1 MKWRRPLPPLLIFAV
16 QTFTSSIDQTKQASS
31 PELASRVDQARV
43 RGMHELLPGSIVF
56 GLVAAV
62 GVIAVLYDRVSHEL
76 LATWMGARLLIS
88 VARFLHSRWFLK
100 GHQTNALTKAS
111 MRTYRVLACVDGLSW
126 GTLGWA
132 LTPML
137 RLDIAVVTIGVLIGV
152 AALGTF
158 MLQIDLPS
166 AGVFIVPVL
175 LPNAIYPL
183 ARHDDLG
190 VFCAVSIFGLM
201 VLLLAEARRSNLRI
215 MELLH
220 LRFQSEQVT
229 QVQAEALKQAQAL
242 SETRNRFVATM
253 SHEMRTPLHGMLGL
267 VRLLRQREHDPQA
280 GHQLDLI
287 RGSGE
292 HLVSVI
298 NDVLDFSRMEAGAL
312 PLHDQPFNLRTLLQE
327 VAETSNVTACEKGL
341 SLTVDLDVQHEGDVV
356 GDPVRVRQ
364 VLHNLLGNAIKF
376 TPHGLVRLHAR
387 RNRASGMLTIEV
399 HDSGIGIPPEE
410 QARVFDAFH
419 QAEGTYQ
426 RRFGGTGLGLTISR
440 DLCRAMGGDLVCQS
454 APGEGSVFTF
464 TLPLPAHGP
473 ACAPASAGCLM
484 PVSGPASDSGVT
496 VNLSS
501 QATPHVLLVE
511 DNPVNALVAE
521 AELHNMG
528 IKVTVVNNGKDAVD
542 WLEHQQAD
550 LVLMD
555 CEMPE
560 MDGFEATRQIR
571 ARERIRGAE
580 PISIVALT
588 ANGRD
593 TCVDRCQGAGM
604 NDHLC
609 KPFRP
614 ADLARMLTR
623 YLRVRQAQPDVLMAL
638 HSA

>member
-1 MKWRRPLPPLLIFAV
+1 MFAQIFAKP
-16 QTFTSSIDQTKQASS
+16 SDQAIQASC
-31 PELASRVDQARV
+31 PELVSRVAQARI
-43 RGMHELLPGSIVF
+43 RAMHEMLPASIVF
-56 GLVAAV
+56 GLITALAVAV
-62 GVIAVLYDRVSHEL
+62 VLRDRVPHAL
-76 LATWMGARLLIS
+76 LAAWLGARLLAS
-88 VARFLHSRWFLK
+88 VARFLHSSWFLRSD
-100 GHQTNALTKAS
+100 QTGRDQAAS
-111 MRTYRVLACVDGLSW
+111 LFAYRALACVDGLCW
-126 GTLGWA
+126 GMLGWM
-132 LTPML
+132 LTPVL
-137 RLDIAVVTIGVLIGV
+137 RLDIAIVTIGVLIGV

-166 AGVFIVPVL
+166 AGLFIVPLL
-175 LPNAIYPL
+175 LPNSIYPL
-183 ARHDDLG
+183 LRQDDLG
-190 VFCAVSIFGLM
+190 VFCAVSVFGLM

-215 MELLH
+215 MELLT

-242 SETRNRFVATM
+242 SETRSRFVATM

-267 VRLLRQREHDPQA
+267 VRLLRQREQDLQA

-292 HLVSVI
+292 HLVNVI
-298 NDVLDFSRMEAGAL
+298 NDILDFSRMEEGGL
-312 PLHDQPFNLRTLLQE
+312 PLHHQPFDLRALLRE
-327 VAETSNVTACEKGL
+327 VAETSNVNACEKGL
-341 SLTVDLDVQHEGDVV
+341 SLTVQIDMTHDSEVT

-376 TPHGLVRLHAR
+376 TPQGFVSLHAR
-387 RNRASGMLTIEV
+387 HDANSGLACIEV
-399 HDSGIGIPPEE
+399 RDSGIGIPPQE
-410 QARVFDAFH
+410 QDRIFEAFH

-454 APGEGSVFTF
+454 EAGQGSVFTF
-464 TLPLPAHGP
+464 TLPLPAHHRQAEARSTP
-473 ACAPASAGCLM
+473 S
-484 PVSGPASDSGVT
+484 PVRHS
-496 VNLSS
+496 L
-501 QATPHVLLVE
+501 ATDMAPHVLLVD

-528 IKVTVVNNGKDAVD
+528 IKVTVITNGRDAVD
-542 WLEHQQAD
+542 WLAHQRAD

-571 ARERIRGAE
+571 ERERQLGER
-580 PISIVALT
+580 PVSIVALT

-593 TCVDRCQGAGM
+593 TCAERCQGAGM

-614 ADLARMLTR
+614 VDLARTLAR
-623 YLRVRQAQPDVLMAL
+623 YLRTTPQPVGSAVRTAGQAV
-638 HSA
+638 